1 MPDPAPGLRARLR
14 ITADDRAIFR
24 IALPA
29 LGALAA
35 DPLVSIVDT
44 AFVGRLGAE
53 PLAAL
58 GVVTGLFGFAF
69 FIFNALAYA
78 STPLISRAVGS
89 GDRQAA
95 ANYAGQAL
103 FVAALLGLV
112 GVVILE
118 ALAPWLV
125 RAMGAGADLEGPAV
139 SYLRIRG
146 LALPAVLAITVGH
159 GIFRGMADTKTPLV
173 VSVGF
178 NLVNL
183 VLDPVL
189 IFGFDL
195 GLNGAAIAS
204 VIAQMAGGAA
214 FLWLLLSG
222 RAGLDIERRAHGFGA
237 MRSLLGAGSALT
249 VRTLALVSTFTLA
262 AAVATRIGTVEIA
275 AHQVASQIWLFL
287 ALVVD
292 SIAIAGQTLV
302 ANHLG
307 EGDGRTARRLADRML
322 AWGVLWGVLLAIV
335 FWLLRDTLPGWFTS
349 DPEVA
354 AVAMGLLPFVALTQ
368 PINSIVFVF
377 DGILIGAEQ
386 FRFLA
391 TAMVGAAIVTCA
403 LLVMAGTITAVWWA
417 LVVLMVARVIPMAI
431 RYASAVS

>member
-1 MPDPAPGLRARLR
+1 MLR
-14 ITADDRAIFR
+14 ITPDDRTIFR

-69 FIFNALAYA
+69 FVFNALAYA
-78 STPLISRAVGS
+78 STPLISRAIGA
-89 GDRQAA
+89 GDRKGAGE
-95 ANYAGQAL
+95 YAGQAL
-103 FVAALLGLV
+103 FIAAVLGLV

-118 ALAPWLV
+118 LLAPWLV
-125 RAMGAGADLEGPAV
+125 RAMGAGAELEGAAV

-146 LALPAVLAITVGH
+146 LALPAVLAITIGH

-173 VSVGF
+173 VSIGF
-178 NLVNL
+178 NVLNL
-183 VLDPVL
+183 ILDPVL

-204 VIAQMAGGAA
+204 AVAQIAGGAA
-214 FLWLLLSG
+214 FLWLLLTG
-222 RAGLDIERRAHGFGA
+222 RAGLDIERRAHGLGA

-262 AAVATRIGTVEIA
+262 AAVATRIGVAEIA
-275 AHQVASQIWLFL
+275 GHQVASQIWLFL

-302 ANHLG
+302 AGHLG
-307 EGDGRTARRLADRML
+307 EGDGAGARRLADRML
-322 AWGVLWGVLLAIV
+322 AWGLLWGIVLAAV
-335 FWLLRDTLPGWFTS
+335 FWLLRNVLPGWFTS
-349 DPEVA
+349 DPDVA
-354 AVAMGLLPFVALTQ
+354 AVAVGLLPFVALSQ
-368 PINSIVFVF
+368 PINSVVFVL
-377 DGILIGAEQ
+377 DGLLIGAEQ

-391 TAMVGAAIVTCA
+391 AAMVGAAVVTCA
-403 LLVMAGTITAVWWA
+403 LLLMATTITAVWWA
-417 LVVLMVARVIPMAI
+417 LIVLMVARVIPMAI